1 MPHQLAPQPSWARY
15 FSQNVY
21 WQDNDRIT
29 GDMQC
34 LMRYTT
40 KIKVAQH
47 TRALADRDTRH
58 VHVGIIRSCW
68 IKVNNIYIWSKNMY
82 REVFSYKT
90 YLIFLFASLAV
101 SIGLQI
107 ILPFPIGL
115 GVALGLFIVFP
126 LLLRKRYMNRMRGDS
141 GGGAGGFFGLGSRQN
156 KADVHYVCLVCR
168 NRYKGGSCP
177 RCGSKMKRA
186 DF

>member
-1 MPHQLAPQPSWARY
+1 MRCAAEIRWYNTPWSVLQTGTRGALFVWAPLDHARG
-15 FSQNVY
+15 
-21 WQDNDRIT
+21 T
-29 GDMQC
+29 
-34 LMRYTT
+34 
-40 KIKVAQH
+40 
-47 TRALADRDTRH
+47 
-58 VHVGIIRSCW
+58 
-68 IKVNNIYIWSKNMY
+68 KVNNIYIWPMNKHY
-82 REVFSYKT
+82 EVFSYKT

-101 SIGLQI
+101 SIGLQL
-107 ILPFPIGL
+107 ILPFPYGL